1 MKHIKSLIFLLII
14 TLIITISCIIEEP
27 IIIEPNNDEIK
38 NDTTSIIIQF
48 DPVDTIYTEIEI

>member
-27 IIIEPNNDEIK
+27 ITIEPNNNEIE

>member
-14 TLIITISCIIEEP
+14 TISCITEEP
-27 IIIEPNNDEIK
+27 ITIEQNNNEIE

-48 DPVDTIYTEIEI
+48 EPIDTIYTEIEI

>member
-27 IIIEPNNDEIK
+27 ITIEPNNNEIE

-48 DPVDTIYTEIEI
+48 EPIDTIYTEIEI

>member
-27 IIIEPNNDEIK
+27 ITIEQNNNETE

>member
-1 MKHIKSLIFLLII
+1 MKHIKLLIFLLII
-14 TLIITISCIIEEP
+14 TLIITISCITEEP
-27 IIIEPNNDEIK
+27 ITIEQNNNEIE